1 MYERG
6 SNVGCASGTRER
18 REGRRRGNKE
28 RKEEEVMRGVAVPAA
43 GIGLLLLSLPKS
55 QKLNFETFTF

>member
-18 REGRRRGNKE
+18 RREGRRRGNKE
-28 RKEEEVMRGVAVPAA
+28 RKEEEVRGVAVPAA
-43 GIGLLLLSLPKS
+43 GIGLLLLSLS